1 MHSLLSPHIQEQVD
15 RLAELI
21 QQRDQ
26 ELAMLK
32 GLTFQGPNAS
42 PGGSPLS
49 LTGRASVT
57 PSESPAEAAGVA
69 AAAGANNAAAAGAK
83 VLFSLPGQRDG

>member
-1 MHSLLSPHIQEQVD
+1 MQPHHAPLSPQEQVD

-32 GLTFQGPNAS
+32 GLTFRGPPTS

-57 PSESPAEAAGVA
+57 PSESPGEAAA

-83 VLFSLPGQRDG
+83 VLFSLPGQGDG

>member
-1 MHSLLSPHIQEQVD
+1 MD

-32 GLTFQGPNAS
+32 GLTFQGPSASSSNS

-57 PSESPAEAAGVA
+57 SAASPGEAAG
-69 AAAGANNAAAAGAK
+69 AGAGAEGGGGRGDSAAAAAGAK
-83 VLFSLPGQRDG
+83 VLFSLPGQR